1 MEILRLLPLVLLFVI
16 VQPWYVQ
23 GSGMHEMGGFWKR
36 AEAER
41 SEASVQERAAR
52 GVLTRLLPN
61 HTSSFELRIVSKVS
75 KMKRK
80 ASSLPLLLCLCS
92 YGSNIHPY
100 VMSLS
105 LTLN

>member
-23 GSGMHEMGGFWKR
+23 ASGMHEMSGFWKR

-61 HTSSFELRIVSKVS
+61 HTSSFELRVVSKIVVES
-75 KMKRK
+75 T
-80 ASSLPLLLCLCS
+80 AFIYVIILLRVCKQQEP
-92 YGSNIHPY
+92 HQK
-100 VMSLS
+100 
-105 LTLN
+105 